1 MDKIRV
7 QKIRCGHLSTLL
19 HHLSKLTCQAHS
31 KHTTNN
37 FSGTKHDAITQNITL
52 EIERK
57 ILWKIR
63 SSKNIFEACNF
74 FASSEFQRKQPFNR
88 AQ

>member
-57 ILWKIR
+57 ILMENSFIKEY
-63 SSKNIFEACNF
+63 F
-74 FASSEFQRKQPFNR
+74 
-88 AQ
+88 